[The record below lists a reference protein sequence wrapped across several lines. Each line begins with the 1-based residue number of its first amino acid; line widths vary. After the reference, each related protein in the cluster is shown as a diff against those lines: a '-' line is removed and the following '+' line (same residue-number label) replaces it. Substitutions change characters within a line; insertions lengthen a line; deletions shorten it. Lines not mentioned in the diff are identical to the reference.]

1 MAASFRSAWLINRAC
16 IPMVAMPM
24 SPSSSAL
31 GTSAATESI
40 TITSTAPE
48 RASVSQIVSAS
59 SPLSGWEISS
69 SSRFTP
75 SLAAYD
81 GSSACSASM
90 KAAVPPAFWA
100 LATMCSMSVVLPDDS
115 GP

>member
-1 MAASFRSAWLINRAC
+1 MSALPPGVVSGLPNITPTFSRIWLVNRHIVLDLPRMAASFRSAWLINRAC

-75 SLAAYD
+75 SLAA
-81 GSSACSASM
+81 
-90 KAAVPPAFWA
+90 
-100 LATMCSMSVVLPDDS
+100 
-115 GP
+115 